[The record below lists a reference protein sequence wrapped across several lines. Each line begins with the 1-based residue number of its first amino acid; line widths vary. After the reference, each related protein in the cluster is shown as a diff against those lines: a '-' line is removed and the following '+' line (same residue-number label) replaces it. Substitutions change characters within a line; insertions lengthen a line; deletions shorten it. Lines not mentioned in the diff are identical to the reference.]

1 MSSACSQEP
10 VTACQSP
17 HLLLISCLG
26 HTARKEDSQIADR
39 PKFRFMSGQTDI
51 KADRQKTDMRS
62 VPLCWQTN
70 VQKELS
76 SWMASSFKVTAGVSH
91 SLLIY
96 LSVMVTRSLQQT
108 QALSWK
114 TRGDLF
120 FHILQWAPSMPGIG
134 IWKAAHCLKQSLITP
149 LKWKPLTLDFNL
161 IIIVSFHEQGNYSTE
176 TSNSGFLSKYL
187 QWLMRLVWFPV
198 LPVRQSLKRLVFM
211 RTNWTSICYNEKF
224 WQNKKEPVSA
234 TCADDN
240 VINIILCCDS
250 YKWTH

>member
-1 MSSACSQEP
+1 MSIVCHLHLSWLRAGIFEWRPIWWAAHALRSRWLL
-10 VTACQSP
+10 VSP
-17 HLLLISCLG
+17 HTCCWFPVWVTR
-26 HTARKEDSQIADR
+26 HERKTVKLQTGQNSDS
-39 PKFRFMSGQTDI
+39 FSGQTDK

-224 WQNKKEPVSA
+224 WQNKK
-234 TCADDN
+234 
-240 VINIILCCDS
+240 
-250 YKWTH
+250 